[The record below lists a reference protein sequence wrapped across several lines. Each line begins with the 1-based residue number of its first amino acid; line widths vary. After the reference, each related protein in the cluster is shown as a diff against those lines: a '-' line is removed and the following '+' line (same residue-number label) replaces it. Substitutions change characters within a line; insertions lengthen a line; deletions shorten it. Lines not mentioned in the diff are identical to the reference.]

1 MDNRLE
7 EEARAYHA
15 GSKPGKLEIRPTK
28 PHSTQHDLTLAYS
41 PGVAVPCKDIEADP
55 ALAYQYTAKGNL
67 VAVISNGTAVLG
79 LGDIGALAGK
89 PVMEGKGLLFK
100 IYAGIDV
107 FDIEVNE
114 TDPARFV
121 EVVKAIAPTFGG
133 INLEDI
139 KAPECFEIEER
150 LKRELD
156 IPVMHDDQHG
166 TAIISSAGLLNALRI
181 AGKKIEDVRI
191 VVNGA
196 GASAFSCTKL
206 YESFGARRENIL
218 MLDSKGV
225 ITTERND
232 LTEQKRYFATTRTD
246 AHTLAEAVA
255 GADVFVGLSRPD
267 VLTPDMV
274 RTMAANPIVFAL
286 ANPHPEITYEAATS
300 AREDIIMATG
310 RSDYPNQINNVI
322 GFPYI
327 FRGALDVRARTINEE
342 MKRAATLAIAALARE
357 AVPDEVLRAY
367 GSGQLHFGRDYF
379 IPKPVDPRL
388 IVRVSTA
395 VARAAV
401 ESGVAE
407 KPITDWVAY
416 ETELLSRVGLM
427 SHLTRRL
434 HESAKLYPQ
443 HVVYAACE
451 NPAVLKAAAAARDQ
465 GMAYPIMLGEEREI
479 RLLAKELDLSL
490 DGISIVNYRTEE
502 EKERRHRYARLYADQ
517 NWRRGGNHT
526 EAQDKM
532 FDPNYFGMMMVQ
544 TGEADAMITG
554 IFSKH
559 SQLANVALETVGLQ
573 EGTGHLATM
582 HMVSLKNGPLFL
594 ADTLI
599 NHNLTAEALVDIAVM
614 AYERAHCF
622 GVKPVLALV
631 GFSDFGADTDANST
645 VQAAKAVAILH
656 EKYSHIPVDGEM
668 RVSMALHADKRDQ
681 QYPHNKIK
689 GQNANVLIFP
699 RLSAANACYQLLRE
713 ADDAEEVLGPIQMGL
728 ARPIYFVD
736 QEATVSDILN
746 LTAVAV
752 LDSHACLI

>member
-395 VARAAV
+395 VAR
-401 ESGVAE
+401 
-407 KPITDWVAY
+407 
-416 ETELLSRVGLM
+416 
-427 SHLTRRL
+427 
-434 HESAKLYPQ
+434 
-443 HVVYAACE
+443 
-451 NPAVLKAAAAARDQ
+451 
-465 GMAYPIMLGEEREI
+465 
-479 RLLAKELDLSL
+479 
-490 DGISIVNYRTEE
+490 
-502 EKERRHRYARLYADQ
+502 
-517 NWRRGGNHT
+517 
-526 EAQDKM
+526 
-532 FDPNYFGMMMVQ
+532 
-544 TGEADAMITG
+544 
-554 IFSKH
+554 
-559 SQLANVALETVGLQ
+559 
-573 EGTGHLATM
+573 
-582 HMVSLKNGPLFL
+582 
-594 ADTLI
+594 
-599 NHNLTAEALVDIAVM
+599 
-614 AYERAHCF
+614 
-622 GVKPVLALV
+622 
-631 GFSDFGADTDANST
+631 
-645 VQAAKAVAILH
+645 
-656 EKYSHIPVDGEM
+656 
-668 RVSMALHADKRDQ
+668 
-681 QYPHNKIK
+681 
-689 GQNANVLIFP
+689 
-699 RLSAANACYQLLRE
+699 
-713 ADDAEEVLGPIQMGL
+713 
-728 ARPIYFVD
+728 
-736 QEATVSDILN
+736 
-746 LTAVAV
+746 
-752 LDSHACLI
+752 